1 MTNDVRKTLEKYELV
16 SISQGKAQL
25 IVKGKEIIEEQQ
37 IFRHS
42 VLELLISTFHFI
54 SLRAWLSQFALF
66 FLCIFSIL
74 GLHKEEPLNTIML
87 LLSGILMIS
96 VLFFMDELFKSF
108 TYGMWEL
115 EETFKYN
122 LSQHT
127 LLKFLIFGIADLAFI
142 LVMSIVCSNN
152 FSLSFWNILLFLLV
166 PYNIICIIL
175 LLLITLWRNY
185 LHRHVMW
192 LVSGIIYL
200 VSFVISN
207 LFNIYQVNVIYW
219 SVAFV
224 TSGFMLLYLI
234 YRQYRK
240 SFS

>member
-175 LLLITLWRNY
+175 LLITLWRNY